1 MSVDQITY
9 RILLGAIVTAAAL
22 VDFRSRKIPNW
33 LTFPAMA
40 VGMAWNLGS
49 FGGAGLLFSVKG
61 AGVGIALLLI
71 PYMMRAMG
79 AGDVKLMGAVGAFLG
94 AEGVFQACIISLIFG
109 GIYAVILVIIKG
121 NFALFLKRYWFMLRN
136 LLMYRQFQYIQPS
149 PGEFPLKLC
158 FGLAIAVGTIFTIF
172 RPGQFPGNI

>member
-1 MSVDQITY
+1 MSADQTIY
-9 RILLGAIVTAAAL
+9 WILLGAIVTAAAL
-22 VDFRSRKIPNW
+22 VDLRSHRIPNW

-40 VGMAWNLGS
+40 VGLALNVITP
-49 FGGAGLLFSVKG
+49 GGEGFLFSIKG
-61 AGVGIALLLI
+61 LAAGMALLLI
-71 PYMMRAMG
+71 PYMMGAMG

-109 GIYAVILVIIKG
+109 GIYAVILIVVRG
-121 NFALFLKRYWFMLRN
+121 NIVLFLKRYWLMLKN
-136 LLMYRQFQYIQPS
+136 FLMYRQIQYIQPS

-172 RPGQFPGNI
+172 RQGQFPGNI